1 MKWIV
6 TDEARLLTQA
16 LEQHPEKWRPLTR
29 HTLEHLTEPVKICT
43 IGMTEAKVGAAAVP
57 LGIYGRHKVYK
68 AARVLLDL
76 KRDQERQ
83 KERDDTESL
92 RVVVTRV
99 ALNVETPPEPKPAP
113 NPTQIP
119 MFTYTPVPTGH
130 VLTSFPTGPMTFE
143 EHEEWL
149 RSINRREERGHNP

>member
-16 LEQHPEKWRPLTR
+16 LEQHPEKWRAVTSNA
-29 HTLEHLTEPVKICT
+29 LEHLTEPVRIYT
-43 IGMTEAKVGAAAVP
+43 IGTTHVKVGAAAVP

-76 KRDQERQ
+76 KRDQERK

-119 MFTYTPVPTGH
+119 MFTYTPVPIG
-130 VLTSFPTGPMTFE
+130 LTMQPLPEVT
-143 EHEEWL
+143 HEAWMKGFDAGW
-149 RSINRREERGHNP
+149 EERGHNP